1 MSSVDTITNDPNT
14 IFLNN
19 LKTTIMSISSMILIS
34 SVLSYLTIIIKSL
47 HNPSFDTNLDYNTDD
62 TTEINKQNK
71 VVDILKIITKT
82 TDFWSRIQI
91 KHNMFNPAKW
101 IKPSEVI
108 ESYSLLYSVERII
121 TQETNDSTPYFNHF
135 YKALIAIPLLKE
147 LYSYFNSPH
156 IGVTPPLN
164 TDLNGIYKPD
174 EPEQRLLQ
182 WDTTISEYIIYYIYS
197 VMSQSVNTNLYIYHK
212 LISYISDW
220 NETTLFLIYTLL
232 GYFIM
237 YGMGIVST
245 IVLLIT
251 SVSEIPKLFSDR
263 MPIQQYRDNESPKI
277 NIEWSVN
284 SLQFINP
291 FRLFVVWLFA
301 LAYSAVF
308 LFFALFIFIFSV
320 FIPLSLTGKISKY
333 FLSTYDKTQFQYN
346 DIQNSN
352 QKSSPNTP
360 QMTPVTINLSNNF
373 NFFIFFSK
381 FLYRNKNYLFYI
393 AIIYVIM
400 DITLAYTSPK
410 QLITFLI
417 FILIIWLLNAFNY
430 SVDSSHKEIL
440 TQSLPKT

>member
-14 IFLNN
+14 LFLNN
-19 LKTTIMSISSMILIS
+19 LKTTITSISSMILIS
-34 SVLSYLTIIIKSL
+34 SVLTYFTIIIKSL
-47 HNPSFDTNLDYNTDD
+47 HNPSFDTNLDYNTDNTNEND
-62 TTEINKQNK
+62 KQNN
-71 VVDILKIITKT
+71 VIDILKIITKS
-82 TDFWSRIQI
+82 TDFWSRLQI

-108 ESYSLLYSVERII
+108 ESYSLLFSVERII
-121 TQETNDSTPYFNHF
+121 TQENSESTPYFNHF

-147 LYSYFNSPH
+147 LYSYFNTPH
-156 IGVTPPLN
+156 IGNTPSLN
-164 TDLNGIYKPD
+164 TDINGIYKPD
-174 EPEQRLLQ
+174 GADEKILQ

-197 VMSQSVNTNLYIYHK
+197 VISQSVNTNLFIYHK
-212 LISYISDW
+212 LISYVSDW
-220 NETTLFLIYTLL
+220 NESTLFLIYTLL

-237 YGMGIVST
+237 YAMGIIST
-245 IVLLIT
+245 IVLLAT

-263 MPIQQYRDNESPKI
+263 MPIRQYSDGESPKI

-301 LAYSAVF
+301 LAYSVVF

-346 DIQNSN
+346 HTQNNIQKPN
-352 QKSSPNTP
+352 PNTP
-360 QMTPVTINLSNNF
+360 QMSPVTINLSNNF

-381 FLYRNKNYLFYI
+381 FLYRNKNYIFYI

-400 DITLAYTSPK
+400 DITLAYTSSK
-410 QLITFLI
+410 QLITFLL

-430 SVDSSHKEIL
+430 SIDINHKETL
-440 TQSLPKT
+440 TQN

>member
-19 LKTTIMSISSMILIS
+19 LKTSITSISSMVLIS
-34 SVLSYLTIIIKSL
+34 SILTYLTIIIKSL
-47 HNPSFDTNLDYNTDD
+47 NEPSFDTNLDYNTGNTD
-62 TTEINKQNK
+62 EIKQNN
-71 VVDILKIITKT
+71 VVDILNIITKS
-82 TDFWSRIQI
+82 TDFWSRLQI
-91 KHNMFNPAKW
+91 RNNMFNPSKW
-101 IKPSEVI
+101 IKPSDVI
-108 ESYSLLYSVERII
+108 ESYSLLFSVERII
-121 TQETNDSTPYFNHF
+121 TQQDGDNIPYFNHF

-147 LYSYFNSPH
+147 LYSYFNAPH
-156 IGVTPPLN
+156 IGITPPLN
-164 TDLNGIYKPD
+164 ADLNGIYKPD
-174 EPEQRLLQ
+174 ETGNQLLQ

-197 VMSQSVNTNLYIYHK
+197 VISQSVNTNLYIYHK
-212 LISYISDW
+212 LISYVSDW

-237 YGMGIVST
+237 YGIGIIST

-263 MPIQQYRDNESPKI
+263 MPVKQYKEGEPVQIDI
-277 NIEWSVN
+277 VWSVN

-301 LAYSAVF
+301 LAYSSVF
-308 LFFALFIFIFSV
+308 LFFALFIFIFSI

-333 FLSTYDKTQFQYN
+333 FLSTYNNTQFQYN
-346 DIQNSN
+346 STQNNNNN
-352 QKSSPNTP
+352 QRASSTTP
-360 QMTPVTINLSNNF
+360 HMTPVTINLSNNF

-430 SVDSSHKEIL
+430 SIDSNHKENLI
-440 TQSLPKT
+440 QS

>member
-1 MSSVDTITNDPNT
+1 MSSDDTITNDPNT

-19 LKTTIMSISSMILIS
+19 LKTTITSISSMILIS

-47 HNPSFDTNLDYNTDD
+47 NNPSFDTNLDYNTNN
-62 TTEINKQNK
+62 TNEIKQNNI
-71 VVDILKIITKT
+71 VDILNIITKS
-82 TDFWSRIQI
+82 TDFWSRLQI
-91 KHNMFNPAKW
+91 KNNMFNPSKW
-101 IKPSEVI
+101 IKPSDVI
-108 ESYSLLYSVERII
+108 ESYSLLFSVERIF
-121 TQETNDSTPYFNHF
+121 TQEDEGTTFYFNNF
-135 YKALIAIPLLKE
+135 YKALISIPLLKE

-156 IGVTPPLN
+156 IGITPSLN
-164 TDLNGIYKPD
+164 ADLNGIYKPD
-174 EPEQRLLQ
+174 EPEQKLLQ

-197 VMSQSVNTNLYIYHK
+197 VISQSVNTNLYIYHK
-212 LISYISDW
+212 LISYLSDW
-220 NETTLFLIYTLL
+220 NETTLFLIYTLF

-237 YGMGIVST
+237 YGMGIIST

-251 SVSEIPKLFSDR
+251 SVSELPKLFSDR
-263 MPIQQYRDNESPKI
+263 MPVQQYNDGGPVKI
-277 NIEWSVN
+277 DIEWSVN

-301 LAYSAVF
+301 LAYSSLF
-308 LFFALFIFIFSV
+308 LFFALFIFIFSI

-333 FLSTYDKTQFQYN
+333 FLSTYNNTQFQYN
-346 DIQNSN
+346 SAQNNSIQKPNSN
-352 QKSSPNTP
+352 TP
-360 QMTPVTINLSNNF
+360 HMTRVTINLSNNL

-381 FLYRNKNYLFYI
+381 FLYRNKNYIFYI

-430 SVDSSHKEIL
+430 SIDSNHKEIL
-440 TQSLPKT
+440 TQS

>member
-1 MSSVDTITNDPNT
+1 MSSDDTITNDPNT

-19 LKTTIMSISSMILIS
+19 LKTTITSISTMVLIS
-34 SVLSYLTIIIKSL
+34 SVLTYLTIIIKSL
-47 HNPSFDTNLDYNTDD
+47 NNPSFDTNLDYNTDN
-62 TTEINKQNK
+62 TNEIKQNN
-71 VVDILKIITKT
+71 VVDILNIITKS
-82 TDFWSRIQI
+82 TDFWSRLQI
-91 KHNMFNPAKW
+91 RNNMFNPSKW
-101 IKPSEVI
+101 IKPADVI
-108 ESYSLLYSVERII
+108 ESYSLLFSVERIF
-121 TQETNDSTPYFNHF
+121 TQEDGDTSTYFNNF

-156 IGVTPPLN
+156 IGITPSLN
-164 TDLNGIYKPD
+164 SDLNGIYKPD
-174 EPEQRLLQ
+174 EPSQQLLQ

-197 VMSQSVNTNLYIYHK
+197 VISQSVNTNLYIYHK
-212 LISYISDW
+212 LISYVSDW

-237 YGMGIVST
+237 YGMGIIST

-251 SVSEIPKLFSDR
+251 SVSELPKLFSDR
-263 MPIQQYRDNESPKI
+263 MPVQQYNDGGPVKI

-301 LAYSAVF
+301 LAYSSLF
-308 LFFALFIFIFSV
+308 LFFALFIFIFSI

-333 FLSTYDKTQFQYN
+333 FLSTYNNRQFQYN
-346 DIQNSN
+346 SAQDNSIQKPNSN
-352 QKSSPNTP
+352 TSH
-360 QMTPVTINLSNNF
+360 MTPVTINLSNNF

-430 SVDSSHKEIL
+430 SIDSNHKEIL
-440 TQSLPKT
+440 TQS